1 MIRISKQNKWAEFK
15 KRRVIVIDK
24 YIKARKLQ
32 AKMELLL
39 KVLFLKQTLN
49 FLSERYKEAIN
60 KYELK
65 IKA

>member
-32 AKMELLL
+32 TKMELLL